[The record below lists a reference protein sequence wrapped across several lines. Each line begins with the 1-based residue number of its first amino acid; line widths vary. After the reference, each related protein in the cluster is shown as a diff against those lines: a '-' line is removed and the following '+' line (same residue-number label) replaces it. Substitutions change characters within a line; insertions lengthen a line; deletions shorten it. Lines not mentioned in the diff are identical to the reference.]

1 MNSQLQ
7 RKRNRLELYYQA
19 EESILG
25 GAQSYTIGSR
35 TLTRANLSEIRDAIE
50 TLEKEIRVLERKE
63 QGIKSRRCTAVT
75 PRDL

>member
-63 QGIKSRRCTAVT
+63 QGMIIS
-75 PRDL
+75 